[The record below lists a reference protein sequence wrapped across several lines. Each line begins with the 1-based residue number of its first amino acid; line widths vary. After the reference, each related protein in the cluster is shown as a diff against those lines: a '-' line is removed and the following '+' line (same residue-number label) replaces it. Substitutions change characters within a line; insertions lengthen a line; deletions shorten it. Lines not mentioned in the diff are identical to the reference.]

1 MAATEEQANKS
12 ADTLTT
18 MLQLLGLDATVEDIE
33 GDGDITLKL
42 QAGDPG
48 RIIGRKG
55 QYIDSLEFLLN
66 RLLRQKG
73 TFFPRVNV
81 SVDGY
86 ERKHRPRDGRR
97 GDPVETERLE
107 QLARDTA
114 KEVKRWG
121 EPKTIPAMR
130 ARERRLV
137 HIALRGDTEVE
148 TVSGPDEGQGMKKI
162 VVRIAKKKD

>member
-1 MAATEEQANKS
+1 MAATEEQAKKS

-18 MLQLLGLDATVEDIE
+18 MLQHLGLDATVEDIDGE
-33 GDGDITLKL
+33 GDITLKL
-42 QAGDPG
+42 RAEDPG

-86 ERKHRPRDGRR
+86 ERRPRAREGR
-97 GDPVETERLE
+97 GADPAETERLE

-121 EPKTIPAMR
+121 EPKTLPAMR
-130 ARERRLV
+130 ARERRVV

-148 TVSGPDEGQGMKKI
+148 TASGPDEGRGMKKI
-162 VVRIAKKKD
+162 VVRIAQKG

>member
-1 MAATEEQANKS
+1 MAATEEQAKKS

-18 MLQLLGLDATVEDIE
+18 MLELLGLDATVDGVD
-33 GDGDITLKL
+33 GDGDITLRL

-86 ERKHRPRDGRR
+86 ERKQRPRDGRR
-97 GDPVETERLE
+97 GDPAEAERLE
-107 QLARDTA
+107 QLAMDTA

-121 EPKTIPAMR
+121 EPKTLPAMK

-137 HIALRGDTEVE
+137 HIALRADSEVE
-148 TVSGPDEGQGMKKI
+148 TASGPDEGHGMKKI
-162 VVRIAKKKD
+162 VVRPAKKG